1 VIREIEGGVVVTV
14 RVRPRS
20 RRGVGATEAAVV
32 IGVASPPVEGRA
44 TEEARRAL
52 ARALAVQPSSVTLRS
67 GATARTKT
75 FLVAG
80 LSAAEV
86 RQRIARIAGPRS
98 DR

>member
-1 VIREIEGGVVVTV
+1 MIREIEGGVVVTV

-20 RRGVGATEAAVV
+20 RRGVG
-32 IGVASPPVEGRA
+32 A